1 MTAKEFFSSLNGAE
15 TAGGREKRDRGLKK
29 FGCKDC
35 GENAGGHKGSW
46 KIGKRKKRAVR
57 EDSEEVA

>member
-1 MTAKEFFSSLNGAE
+1 MH
-15 TAGGREKRDRGLKK
+15 
-29 FGCKDC
+29 GCKDC

-46 KIGKRKKRAVR
+46 KKGERKRRAVR